1 MDWLVEVATVLPADT
16 RYIVKAHPACPI
28 SAADYSSVDVQ
39 IADLPLDQLLRNC
52 DVAYTGNRTSAA
64 VEAYSLGVPVVSML
78 EGESLNV
85 SPLRGR
91 SGVTYVHNAAELG
104 AALARARTL
113 WRSVPDEYFWLDPTL
128 PRWRE
133 LLRLGGSRG
142 AGTVA
147 SRGAV

>member
-1 MDWLVEVATVLPADT
+1 M
-16 RYIVKAHPACPI
+16 
-28 SAADYSSVDVQ
+28 
-39 IADLPLDQLLRNC
+39 ADLPLDELLEI
-52 DVAYTGNRTSAA
+52 ATWLHGNRIPPPLRQ
-64 VEAYSLGVPVVSML
+64 SLGVPVVSML

-91 SGVTYVHNAAELG
+91 IGVTYVHNAAELG

-113 WRSVPDEYFWLDPTL
+113 WRSAPDEYFWLDPTL

-133 LLRLGGSRG
+133 LLRLGGPRG

-147 SRGAV
+147 SRGAA